1 MTAASTHTRCECCAE
16 KDERIAWLES
26 ELGIQREGDGIQ
38 NLRVYMLAQP
48 VPRAYK
54 VKSVNF
60 VMALFQ
66 AKGRLLTRDQVLIA
80 IPPANG
86 GEDERWPK
94 IVDVW
99 ACHARRCLGRE
110 MIENV
115 WGKGYR
121 LSPAGMALVGAIVR
135 GEHLQV
141 AA

>member
-1 MTAASTHTRCECCAE
+1 MAATPHCDRCAE
-16 KDERIAWLES
+16 LAERIAWLES
-26 ELGIQREGDGIQ
+26 ELGVQRDGDGLQ

-54 VKSVNF
+54 VKSANF

-66 AKGRLLTRDQVLIA
+66 AKGRLLTRDQMMIA
-80 IPPANG
+80 VPPASG

-121 LSPAGMALVGAIVR
+121 LSPAGMALVASIVR
-135 GEHLQV
+135 GEPQQV